1 MAARE
6 ATVRLPKPLAE
17 GALRLRI
24 EVGDAMAPDILDSL
38 SLRVNGHPARLTTA
52 TGRPR
57 TFEATLTT
65 AHLDTS
71 PAEVVLQFSVNRTI
85 VPPGDGRTLAVMFR
99 ELELTEVEGSAT
111 ISRSKVPGSSKSD

>member
-52 TGRPR
+52 TGRPS
-57 TFEATLTT
+57 
-65 AHLDTS
+65 S
-71 PAEVVLQFSVNRTI
+71 PLIRWDLLPVTVTMRWGNKYV
-85 VPPGDGRTLAVMFR
+85 
-99 ELELTEVEGSAT
+99 
-111 ISRSKVPGSSKSD
+111 